1 MAKRMFLPFKENG
14 FLYKKH
20 IDRTKESKKQASHMA
35 LEQMP

>member
-1 MAKRMFLPFKENG
+1 MAKRMFLTFKENG

-20 IDRTKESKKQASHMA
+20 IDRTKEVKKQDSHMA